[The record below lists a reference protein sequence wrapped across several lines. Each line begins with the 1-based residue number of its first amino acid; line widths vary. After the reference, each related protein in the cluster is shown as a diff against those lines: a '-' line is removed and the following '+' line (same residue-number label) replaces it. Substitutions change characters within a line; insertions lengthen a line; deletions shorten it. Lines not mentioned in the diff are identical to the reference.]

1 MTLEEVLH
9 VLDDE
14 DEDEPMMAGSDEEFD
29 VLEDIEIHE
38 NEDETNCRYQYS
50 DVSDMITGI
59 VVQADEWNDLQ
70 QDTSHTVD
78 SNDHHAGN
86 NNTLKHT

>member
-9 VLDDE
+9 VLDE
-14 DEDEPMMAGSDEEFD
+14 DKDEPMMAGSDEEFD

-50 DVSDMITGI
+50 DDPDMITGI

-78 SNDHHAGN
+78 SNDNHAGN
-86 NNTLKHT
+86 NNMLKHT